1 MNSNHLSAWE
11 QEEYVLDQRT
21 PQMLRHL
28 TECDECR
35 AAVAQLEH
43 GLGVYCKA
51 AVQWSAESLA
61 TRPQQFI
68 TASRQPVLSLR
79 WAMAAMIPIV
89 LVLIALLPLRTSN
102 PHPAQPG
109 VAQISTA
116 QIRNDAGDDALLDQV
131 DQQISAAVPSSMES
145 LTHLVST
152 GSGTAAKGS
161 KQIVQNN

>member
-28 TECDECR
+28 TECAECR

-43 GLGVYCKA
+43 GLGVYRKA

-68 TASRQPVLSLR
+68 TARRQPILSLR
-79 WAMAAMIPIV
+79 WAMAAVIPIV
-89 LVLIALLPLRTSN
+89 LVLIALLPFRASN
-102 PHPAQPG
+102 PRPAQP
-109 VAQISTA
+109 VAQISD
-116 QIRNDAGDDALLDQV
+116 DARDDALLDQV
-131 DQQISAAVPSSMES
+131 DAQISAAVPSSME
-145 LTHLVST
+145 
-152 GSGTAAKGS
+152 
-161 KQIVQNN
+161 

>member
-43 GLGVYCKA
+43 GLGVYRKA

-68 TASRQPVLSLR
+68 TAKRQPFLSLR
-79 WAMAAMIPIV
+79 WAMAAIIPIV
-89 LVLIALLPLRTSN
+89 LVLIALLPFRASN
-102 PHPAQPG
+102 PRPAQTT
-109 VAQISTA
+109 AQISTA
-116 QIRNDAGDDALLDQV
+116 QIRNDARDDALLDQV
-131 DQQISAAVPSSMES
+131 DEQISAAVPSSMES

-152 GSGTAAKGS
+152 GNGAAAKGS